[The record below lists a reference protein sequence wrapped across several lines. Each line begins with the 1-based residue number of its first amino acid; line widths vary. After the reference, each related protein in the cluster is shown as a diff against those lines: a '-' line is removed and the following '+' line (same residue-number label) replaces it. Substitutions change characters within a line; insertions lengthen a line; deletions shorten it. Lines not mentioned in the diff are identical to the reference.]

1 MITVDD
7 IKKAHIRI
15 KPYIHMTPVL
25 RSASLDEIS
34 HSKLYFKCE
43 NFQKSGSFKIR
54 GVSNAVLQLSKK
66 DLSKGVVTASS
77 GNHGAALSL
86 IVRKLGGVVKV
97 VMPNNT
103 PKVKVNNVQRNGGEV
118 IWCKPNQDSRD
129 ETLVKLIEDTGS
141 VLVHPYDDKR
151 IIIGQGTTA
160 LELLSKYPDLEIII
174 VPISGGGLLAGT
186 LSYLKNKNKNIK
198 VYGAE
203 PLMAD
208 DAFRS
213 LKNGKIETNESTN
226 TICDALRAQIGNV
239 TFPIIS
245 KYVDGIITVSEE
257 DIIYT
262 MKLIWERLKIIIEP
276 SCSIVLASVLKNKN
290 IFNGKKIGLIL
301 SGGNVDLDQLPW

>member
-7 IKKAHIRI
+7 IKKAHNRI
-15 KPYIHMTPVL
+15 EPYIHMTPVL
-25 RSASLDEIS
+25 RSASLDQLS
-34 HSKLYFKCE
+34 NAKLYFKCE
-43 NFQKSGSFKIR
+43 NFQKAGSFKIR
-54 GVSNAVLQLSKK
+54 GASNAVLQLSKK
-66 DLSKGVVTASS
+66 DLSRGVVTASS

-86 IVRKLGGVVKV
+86 IVKKLGGSVKV

-103 PKVKVNNVQRNGGEV
+103 PRVKVKNVQRNGGKV
-118 IWCKPNQDSRD
+118 VWCKPNQYSRD
-129 ETLVKLIEDTGS
+129 KTLVKLIEDTGS

-151 IIIGQGTTA
+151 IITGQGTTA
-160 LELLSKYPDLEIII
+160 LELLSKCPDLEIII

-186 LSYLKNKNKNIK
+186 LSYLKNKNIK

-203 PLMAD
+203 PAMAN

-213 LKNGKIETNESTN
+213 LESGKIETNESTN
-226 TICDALRAQIGNV
+226 TICDALRAQIGGV

-245 KYVDGIITVSEE
+245 KYVNGIITVSEE
-257 DIIYT
+257 DVIYT
-262 MKLIWERLKIIIEP
+262 MKLIWERLKIIVEP

-290 IFNGKKIGLIL
+290 SFNGKKIGLIL

>member
-15 KPYIHMTPVL
+15 EPYIKMTPVM
-25 RSASLDEIS
+25 RSASLNQLS
-34 HSKLYFKCE
+34 HAELYFKCE
-43 NFQKSGSFKIR
+43 NFQKAGSFKIR
-54 GVSNAVLQLSKK
+54 GASNAVLQLSKK
-66 DLSKGVVTASS
+66 DLSRGVVTASS

-86 IVRKLGGVVKV
+86 IVKQLGGVVKV
-97 VMPNNT
+97 VMPDNT
-103 PKVKVNNVQRNGGEV
+103 PRIKVKNVQRNGGKV

-129 ETLVKLIEDTGS
+129 KTLAKLVEDTGS

-151 IIIGQGTTA
+151 IITGQGTTA
-160 LELLSKYPDLEIII
+160 LELLSKCPDLEIII

-186 LSYLKNKNKNIK
+186 LSYLKNKNIK

-203 PLMAD
+203 PAMAS

-213 LKNGKIETNESTN
+213 LESGKIEINKSTN
-226 TICDALRAQIGNV
+226 TICDALRAQIGKV

-262 MKLIWERLKIIIEP
+262 MKLIWERLKIIVEP
-276 SCSIVLASVLKNKN
+276 SCSIVLASVLKNKSS
-290 IFNGKKIGLIL
+290 FKGKKIGLIL

>member
-7 IKKAHIRI
+7 IKKAHSRI
-15 KPYIHMTPVL
+15 EPYIQMTPVL
-25 RSASLDEIS
+25 RSASLNQLS
-34 HSKLYFKCE
+34 HAKLYFKCE
-43 NFQKSGSFKIR
+43 NFQKTGSFKIR
-54 GVSNAVLQLSKK
+54 GASNAILQLSKK
-66 DLSKGVVTASS
+66 DLSKGVITASS

-86 IVRKLGGVVKV
+86 IVKRLGGVVKV

-103 PKVKVNNVQRNGGEV
+103 PRIKVKNVLRNGGKV

-129 ETLVKLIEDTGS
+129 KTLAKLMEDTGS

-151 IIIGQGTTA
+151 IIAGQGTTA
-160 LELLSKYPDLEIII
+160 LELLSKCPDLEIII

-186 LSYLKNKNKNIK
+186 LSYLKNKNIK

-203 PLMAD
+203 PAMAS

-213 LKNGKIETNESTN
+213 LESGKIETNKSTN
-226 TICDALRAQIGNV
+226 TICDALRAQIGKV

-262 MKLIWERLKIIIEP
+262 MKLIWERLKIIVEP
-276 SCSIVLASVLKNKN
+276 SCSIVLASVLKNKSS
-290 IFNGKKIGLIL
+290 FKGKKIGLIL

>member
-15 KPYIHMTPVL
+15 EPYIQMTPVL
-25 RSASLDEIS
+25 RSASLNQLS
-34 HSKLYFKCE
+34 HAKLYFKCE
-43 NFQKSGSFKIR
+43 NFQKAGSFKIR
-54 GVSNAVLQLSKK
+54 GASNAILQLSKK

-86 IVRKLGGVVKV
+86 IVKQLGGVVKV
-97 VMPNNT
+97 VMPDNT
-103 PKVKVNNVQRNGGEV
+103 PRIKVKNVQRNGGKV

-129 ETLVKLIEDTGS
+129 KTLAKLVEDTGS

-151 IIIGQGTTA
+151 IITGQGTTA
-160 LELLSKYPDLEIII
+160 LELLSKCPDLEIII

-186 LSYLKNKNKNIK
+186 LSYLKNKNIK

-203 PLMAD
+203 PAMAS

-213 LKNGKIETNESTN
+213 LESGKIEINKSTN
-226 TICDALRAQIGNV
+226 TICDALRAQIGKV

-262 MKLIWERLKIIIEP
+262 MKLIWERLKIIVEP
-276 SCSIVLASVLKNKN
+276 SCSIVLASVLKNKSS
-290 IFNGKKIGLIL
+290 FKGKKIGLIL

>member
-15 KPYIHMTPVL
+15 EPYIKMTPVM
-25 RSASLDEIS
+25 RSASLNQLS
-34 HSKLYFKCE
+34 HAELYFKCE
-43 NFQKSGSFKIR
+43 NFQKAGSFKIR
-54 GVSNAVLQLSKK
+54 GASNAVLQLSKK
-66 DLSKGVVTASS
+66 DLSRGVVTASS

-86 IVRKLGGVVKV
+86 IVKQLGGVVKV

-103 PKVKVNNVQRNGGEV
+103 PRIKVKNVQRNGGKV

-129 ETLVKLIEDTGS
+129 KTLAKLVEDTGS

-151 IIIGQGTTA
+151 IITGQGTTA
-160 LELLSKYPDLEIII
+160 LELLSKCPDLEIII

-186 LSYLKNKNKNIK
+186 LSYLKNKNIK

-203 PLMAD
+203 PAMAS

-213 LKNGKIETNESTN
+213 LESGKIEINKSTN
-226 TICDALRAQIGNV
+226 TICDALRAQIGKV

-262 MKLIWERLKIIIEP
+262 MKLIWERLKIIVEP
-276 SCSIVLASVLKNKN
+276 SCSIVLASVLKNKSS
-290 IFNGKKIGLIL
+290 FKGKKIGLIL

>member
-15 KPYIHMTPVL
+15 EPYIQMTPVL
-25 RSASLDEIS
+25 RSASLNQLS
-34 HSKLYFKCE
+34 HAKLYFKCE
-43 NFQKSGSFKIR
+43 NFQKAGSFKIR
-54 GVSNAVLQLSKK
+54 GASNAILQLSKK

-86 IVRKLGGVVKV
+86 IVKQLGGVVKV

-103 PKVKVNNVQRNGGEV
+103 PRIKVKNVQRNGGKV

-129 ETLVKLIEDTGS
+129 KTLAKLVEDTGS

-151 IIIGQGTTA
+151 IITGQGTTA
-160 LELLSKYPDLEIII
+160 LELLSKCPDLEIII

-186 LSYLKNKNKNIK
+186 LSYLKNKNIK

-203 PLMAD
+203 PAMAS

-213 LKNGKIETNESTN
+213 LESGKIEINKSTN
-226 TICDALRAQIGNV
+226 TICDALRAQIGKV

-262 MKLIWERLKIIIEP
+262 MKLIWERLKIIVEP
-276 SCSIVLASVLKNKN
+276 SCSIVLASVLKDKSS
-290 IFNGKKIGLIL
+290 FKGKKIGLIL

>member
-15 KPYIHMTPVL
+15 EPYIQMTPVL
-25 RSASLDEIS
+25 RSASLNQLS
-34 HSKLYFKCE
+34 HAKLYFKCE
-43 NFQKSGSFKIR
+43 NFQKAGSFKIR
-54 GVSNAVLQLSKK
+54 GASNAVLQLSKK

-86 IVRKLGGVVKV
+86 IVKQLGGVVKV

-103 PKVKVNNVQRNGGEV
+103 PRIKVKNVQRNGGKV

-129 ETLVKLIEDTGS
+129 KTLAKLMEDTGS

-151 IIIGQGTTA
+151 IITGQGTTA
-160 LELLSKYPDLEIII
+160 LELLSKCPDLEIII

-186 LSYLKNKNKNIK
+186 LSYLKNKNIK

-203 PLMAD
+203 PAMAS

-213 LKNGKIETNESTN
+213 LESGKIEINKSTN
-226 TICDALRAQIGNV
+226 TICDALRAQVGKV

-262 MKLIWERLKIIIEP
+262 MKLIWERLKIIVEP
-276 SCSIVLASVLKNKN
+276 SCSIVLASVLKDKSS
-290 IFNGKKIGLIL
+290 FKGKKIGLIL

>member
-15 KPYIHMTPVL
+15 EPYIKMTPVM
-25 RSASLDEIS
+25 RSASLNQLS
-34 HSKLYFKCE
+34 HAELYFKCE
-43 NFQKSGSFKIR
+43 NFQKAGSFKIR
-54 GVSNAVLQLSKK
+54 GASNAVLQLSKK

-86 IVRKLGGVVKV
+86 IVKQLGGVVKV

-103 PKVKVNNVQRNGGEV
+103 PRIKVKNVQRNGGKV

-129 ETLVKLIEDTGS
+129 KTLAKLMEDTGS

-151 IIIGQGTTA
+151 IITGQGTTA
-160 LELLSKYPDLEIII
+160 LELLSKCPDLEIII

-186 LSYLKNKNKNIK
+186 LSYLKNKNIK

-203 PLMAD
+203 PAMAS

-213 LKNGKIETNESTN
+213 LESGKIEKNKSTN
-226 TICDALRAQIGNV
+226 TICDALRAQIGKV

-262 MKLIWERLKIIIEP
+262 MKLIWERLKIIVEP
-276 SCSIVLASVLKNKN
+276 SCSIVLASVLKDKSS
-290 IFNGKKIGLIL
+290 FKGKKIGLIL

>member
-15 KPYIHMTPVL
+15 EPYIKMTPVM
-25 RSASLDEIS
+25 RSASLNQLS
-34 HSKLYFKCE
+34 HAELYFKCE
-43 NFQKSGSFKIR
+43 NFQKAGSFKIR
-54 GVSNAVLQLSKK
+54 GASNAILQLSKK

-86 IVRKLGGVVKV
+86 IVKQLGGVVKV
-97 VMPNNT
+97 VMPDNT
-103 PKVKVNNVQRNGGEV
+103 PRIKVKNVQRNGGKV

-129 ETLVKLIEDTGS
+129 KTLAKLVEDTGS

-151 IIIGQGTTA
+151 IITGQGTTA
-160 LELLSKYPDLEIII
+160 LELLSKCPDLEIII

-186 LSYLKNKNKNIK
+186 LSYLKNKNIK

-203 PLMAD
+203 PAMAS

-213 LKNGKIETNESTN
+213 LESGKIEINKSTN
-226 TICDALRAQIGNV
+226 TICDALRAQIGKV

-262 MKLIWERLKIIIEP
+262 MKLIWERLKIIVEP
-276 SCSIVLASVLKNKN
+276 SCSIVLASVLKDKSS
-290 IFNGKKIGLIL
+290 FKGKKIGLIL

>member
-1 MITVDD
+1 MITVED

-15 KPYIHMTPVL
+15 EPYIQMTPVL
-25 RSASLDEIS
+25 RSASLNQLS
-34 HSKLYFKCE
+34 HAKLYFKCE
-43 NFQKSGSFKIR
+43 NFQKAGSFKIR
-54 GVSNAVLQLSKK
+54 GASNAVLQLSKK

-86 IVRKLGGVVKV
+86 IVKQLGGVVKV

-103 PKVKVNNVQRNGGEV
+103 PRIKVNNVLRNGGKV

-129 ETLVKLIEDTGS
+129 KTLAKLMEDTGS

-151 IIIGQGTTA
+151 IIAGQGTTA
-160 LELLSKYPDLEIII
+160 LELLSKCPDLEIII

-186 LSYLKNKNKNIK
+186 LSYLKNKNIK

-245 KYVDGIITVSEE
+245 KYVDGIITVSEQ

>member
-15 KPYIHMTPVL
+15 EPYIQMTPVL
-25 RSASLDEIS
+25 RSASLNQLS
-34 HSKLYFKCE
+34 HAKLYFKCE
-43 NFQKSGSFKIR
+43 NFQKAGSFKIR
-54 GVSNAVLQLSKK
+54 GASNAVLQLSKK
-66 DLSKGVVTASS
+66 DLSRGVVTASS

-86 IVRKLGGVVKV
+86 IVKQLGGVVKV
-97 VMPNNT
+97 VMPDNT
-103 PKVKVNNVQRNGGEV
+103 PRIKVKNVQRNGGKV

-129 ETLVKLIEDTGS
+129 KTLAKLMEDTGS

-151 IIIGQGTTA
+151 IITGQGTTA
-160 LELLSKYPDLEIII
+160 LELLSKCPDLEIII

-186 LSYLKNKNKNIK
+186 LSYLKNKNIE

-203 PLMAD
+203 PAMAS

-213 LKNGKIETNESTN
+213 LESGKIEINKSTN
-226 TICDALRAQIGNV
+226 TICDALRAQIGKV

-262 MKLIWERLKIIIEP
+262 MKLIWERLKIIVEP
-276 SCSIVLASVLKNKN
+276 SCSIVLASVLKDKSS
-290 IFNGKKIGLIL
+290 FKGKKIGLIL